1 MNNEIIYLQVS
12 LGEAI
17 DKLTILDIKLDN
29 IKDNRKLDVKI
40 EYDLLFDKLKL
51 FIDKYNDLYISMKKV
66 NLIIWN
72 QMDILRDGNTINDIY
87 IKICKECI
95 EMNDIRF
102 RIKNKINYISK
113 SVLKEQKGYKINR
126 LYIKINNEI
135 KNIIDFFEPIKYYSF
150 IYDEIFIYS
159 NNKELQKI
167 FNYDTT
173 IFFEENND
181 TFNKDYKKAFIFLEN
196 NYEKNKILKIFY
208 LNKDI
213 MNLIL

>member
-1 MNNEIIYLQVS
+1 MNNEIIYLPVS

-29 IKDNRKLDVKI
+29 IKDNRKLDVNI
-40 EYDLLFDKLKL
+40 EYDLLFNKLKL
-51 FIDKYNDLYISMKKV
+51 FIDRYYDLYVSMKKV

-72 QMDILRDGNTINDIY
+72 QMDVLRDGNTINDIY

-113 SVLKEQKGYKINR
+113 SVLKEQKGYKVNR
-126 LYIKINNEI
+126 LLIKINNEI
-135 KNIIDFFEPIKYYSF
+135 NNIEDFIEPIKYYSF
-150 IYDEIFIYS
+150 IYDEILIYS

-173 IFFEENND
+173 IFFDENND
-181 TFNKDYKKAFIFLEN
+181 IFNKDYKKAFIFLEN
-196 NYEKNKILKIFY
+196 NYEKNKILTIFE